1 MIRLNDLTRQHEE
14 IKEDLIK
21 QFSLTLENSSFIQG
35 SSVVNFEKEFSNIN
49 DTSYCTSCAN
59 GTDAIYISLKALNI
73 QKGDEVIVPSIT
85 WISTAST
92 VVQAGGTPIFCDV
105 EEDTLLI
112 DCLSIKRL
120 ITRKTKGI
128 IAVHL
133 YGQAADMDHLTSI
146 SKEYGLW
153 IIEDCAQAH
162 LASFNGKKVGN
173 FGELGTFSFYPGK
186 NLGALGDGGAIV
198 TNNKNIYDFAWKYA
212 RHGSVKKG
220 EFEFLGI
227 NSRLDTLQ
235 ASILRVKLNRLES
248 YIKKREIVATKYIDG
263 IKNTGLKVLHRK
275 KNRRHTYHQFVV
287 KTKNRTYLRD
297 KLFQSGIET
306 GIHYPFSLNNLE
318 IFNSV
323 SSKKYVCKNAE
334 IASKQ
339 VLSLPIFPSM
349 TNQEIDYVISTIN
362 KIDL

>member
-1 MIRLNDLTRQHEE
+1 MIKLNDLARQHSE
-14 IKEDLIK
+14 IKKELIK
-21 QFSLTLENSSFIQG
+21 EFSLALENSSFIQG
-35 SSVVNFEKEFSNIN
+35 SSVVNFEKEFSKIN
-49 DTSYCTSCAN
+49 DISYCTSCAN

-85 WISTAST
+85 WISTASAIA
-92 VVQAGGTPIFCDV
+92 QAGGVPIFCDV

-112 DCLSIKRL
+112 DCLSIKKL
-120 ITRKTKGI
+120 ITAKTKGI
-128 IAVHL
+128 IVVHL
-133 YGQAADMDHLTSI
+133 YGQAADMDHLKSI

-173 FGELGTFSFYPGK
+173 FGDVGTFSFYPGK

-198 TNNKNIYDFAWKYA
+198 TNKKNIYDFAWKYA

-235 ASILRVKLNRLES
+235 AAILRVKLNRLEN
-248 YIKKREIVATKYIDG
+248 YIEKREIIAAKYVDG
-263 IKNTGLKVLHRK
+263 IKNAGVKVLHRK
-275 KNRRHTYHQFVV
+275 KNRRHTYHQFVI
-287 KTKNRTYLRD
+287 KTKNRKYLRD
-297 KLFQSGIET
+297 KLFQNGIET
-306 GIHYPFSLNNLE
+306 GIHYSFSLNNLE

-323 SSKKYVCKNAE
+323 SNKQYLCKNAE

-339 VLSLPIFPSM
+339 VLSLPIFPLM
-349 TNQEIDYVISTIN
+349 TNHETDHVISTIN